1 MYHIASWIVNGTY
14 PYRLM
19 YHLYGYPDTLL
30 YVKLLK
36 TWKTLN
42 ILFISVSYWFDGI
55 RWNSTVFCQ
64 LPFSQHYGLKIRFF
78 DSFFSGKF
86 FHQTFPDTDN
96 VYQWSIHSLY
106 NYPKIF
112 FFWSIQKD
120 YDWYHLQWYEWIWN
134 LLLVNAAKSEKIL
147 AFAWI
152 RKFSVGKT
160 MALEAKGI
168 YQVRIKFS
176 LKQNDHFYIFKLN

>member
-112 FFWSIQKD
+112 FFDLFK
-120 YDWYHLQWYEWIWN
+120 
-134 LLLVNAAKSEKIL
+134 KIM
-147 AFAWI
+147 I
-152 RKFSVGKT
+152 DITCNDIS
-160 MALEAKGI
+160 GI
-168 YQVRIKFS
+168 CC
-176 LKQNDHFYIFKLN
+176 